1 MYECANSIVRLKPA
15 FNYILE
21 NSKSEISNTAV
32 LTILQKRGIFDDI
45 QKLSEV
51 LLPIKDAI
59 LSLERNNTNLADCYI
74 NLLRVAAS
82 IKKMDQYDYKGF
94 HTHMVQ
100 VFNKRYEEFNDPK
113 YLLAFFL
120 HPEWKGTLV
129 TPSEFDN
136 LIELAGELWKEW
148 GHKKNST
155 AELYSQIGKYR
166 LGKKPYNRP
175 YSSKHDTPLNW
186 WLLINDGKNQ
196 LSRLAIKLFSI
207 TPHSASCERIFS
219 SLGWFFGKR
228 RQRLQL
234 NTLQSMAKIHRYSLS
249 HMKTSV
255 GHVSG
260 TYDGEE
266 LRDLLFERNNESED
280 TDDDI
285 FDEATINQDMAR
297 ARELERAINYDYELE
312 NDDLTIERSVDLGP
326 WVIIEVGQT
335 PVLTHKSDSSDDD
348 DCEDFDPKEL
358 ANDYRIDME
367 DSEDTN
373 ENNGNNRNNNE
384 NNENSGNDESN
395 KEDEDNRW
403 DDNDDENDGDD
414 GDDRDNEDN
423 EDDKEDNEDNED
435 NENNENNGDDEIF
448 RLLACV

>member
-1 MYECANSIVRLKPA
+1 
-15 FNYILE
+15 
-21 NSKSEISNTAV
+21 
-32 LTILQKRGIFDDI
+32 
-45 QKLSEV
+45 
-51 LLPIKDAI
+51 
-59 LSLERNNTNLADCYI
+59 
-74 NLLRVAAS
+74 
-82 IKKMDQYDYKGF
+82 
-94 HTHMVQ
+94 
-100 VFNKRYEEFNDPK
+100 
-113 YLLAFFL
+113 
-120 HPEWKGTLV
+120 
-129 TPSEFDN
+129 
-136 LIELAGELWKEW
+136 
-148 GHKKNST
+148 
-155 AELYSQIGKYR
+155 
-166 LGKKPYNRP
+166 
-175 YSSKHDTPLNW
+175 
-186 WLLINDGKNQ
+186 
-196 LSRLAIKLFSI
+196 
-207 TPHSASCERIFS
+207 
-219 SLGWFFGKR
+219 
-228 RQRLQL
+228 
-234 NTLQSMAKIHRYSLS
+234 MAKIHRYSLS

-312 NDDLTIERSVDLGP
+312 NDDFTIERSVDLGP

-395 KEDEDNRW
+395 KEDEDNRYQFNKKIIAH
-403 DDNDDENDGDD
+403 DQIGNDKSKYDYPFTFQITVDLETGFL
-414 GDDRDNEDN
+414 GIHA
-423 EDDKEDNEDNED
+423 K
-435 NENNENNGDDEIF
+435 NNFGTVVSF
-448 RLLACV
+448 KTALAIGY